1 MAGLADSEAWR
12 TLTTQPEK
20 FRLFTHD
27 SAFRESWRAALAQL
41 GPDAAWYFQRL
52 GVLTVKPDALLSGR
66 LPECLEF
73 LAGHGFVPVQAVSF
87 AYTRAMTRELWR
99 YQWNIATLDRLSLS
113 DLLHQRQQSITLVLA
128 DVTGGPI
135 PASSRLATLKG
146 SAFPAAREDWHLRT
160 ILGAPNRLMVLVHCP
175 DEPIDI
181 VRELGV
187 AFSPEQVRRLYEQWP
202 RILASGVANVVPA
215 ELPRPPA
222 ARYTLDAEQAA
233 EAVRRQLAS
242 AGGEAVAADRA
253 AAMLRSARD
262 GSESLDWA
270 SWQRELR
277 LAGVDTAS
285 WNVLLA
291 ASQYIR
297 HDIPGGTCV
306 VSGTGRRLWMNGEG
320 RMLLE
325 QPEPAL
331 VGSR

>member
-1 MAGLADSEAWR
+1 MTALADDENWR

-27 SAFRESWRAALAQL
+27 SAFRESWRTALDQL

-66 LPECLEF
+66 LSGCLSF
-73 LAGHGFVPVQAVSF
+73 LAEQGFVPVQAVSF
-87 AYTRAMTRELWR
+87 WYDRAMTRELWR

-113 DLLHQRQQSITLVLA
+113 DLLHRRSQSLTLVLA
-128 DVTGGPI
+128 DVTDGPI

-146 SAFPAAREDWHLRT
+146 SAFPGAREDWHLRT

-187 AFSPEQVRRLYEQWP
+187 ALSPRQVRGLYEQWP
-202 RILASGVANVVPA
+202 SILARGVANAVPV
-215 ELPRPPA
+215 ELSRPPE
-222 ARYTLDAEQAA
+222 ARYVLDAEFAA
-233 EAVRRQLAS
+233 DAVLGQLT
-242 AGGEAVAADRA
+242 VAAGEVVAKDRA
-253 AAMLRSARD
+253 AARLRAARD
-262 GSESLDWA
+262 GSGYLDWT
-270 SWQRELR
+270 SWQRELQ

-291 ASQYIR
+291 ASHYIR
-297 HDIPGGTCV
+297 HDIPGGKCV
-306 VSGTGRRLWMNGEG
+306 VSGTGRRMWMNGEG
-320 RMLLE
+320 RMLA
-325 QPEPAL
+325 QPAAAL